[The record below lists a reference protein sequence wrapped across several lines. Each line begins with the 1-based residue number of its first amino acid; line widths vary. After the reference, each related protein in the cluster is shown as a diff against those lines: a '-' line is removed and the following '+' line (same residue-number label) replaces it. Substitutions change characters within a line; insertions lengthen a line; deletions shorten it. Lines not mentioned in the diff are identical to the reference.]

1 MAAAAKSNTLNNTLR
16 LVFSLAHAVLLV
28 FCVIFIFVIQGE
40 AQMPSLSF
48 LLMVVPGVS
57 FAIGVLMNSLIQYL
71 ACSKLN
77 GPQIAMNSLFGPGFT
92 AGALFLL
99 WLLPILENPVVSIL
113 PETLTPLYKKAISEG
128 FYVFWAGLY
137 AQVIASGFLQV
148 CPN

>member
-40 AQMPSLSF
+40 SQMPSLGF
-48 LLMVVPGVS
+48 LLMVIPGVS
-57 FAIGVLMNSLIQYL
+57 FAIGLLMNSLIQYL

-77 GPQIAMNSLFGPGFT
+77 GAQIAQNSLFGPGLT
-92 AGALFLL
+92 AGVLFLL
-99 WLLPILENPVVSIL
+99 WLMPVLESPVISIL

-128 FYVFWAGLY
+128 FYIFWAGLY
-137 AQVIASGFLQV
+137 AQVFASGFLQV
-148 CPN
+148 CPA

>member
-16 LVFSLAHAVLLV
+16 LVFSLAHAILLV
-28 FCVIFIFVIQGE
+28 FCVILLFVIQGDFE
-40 AQMPSLSF
+40 MPSLGF
-48 LLMVVPGVS
+48 LLMVIPAVS
-57 FAIGVLMNSLIQYL
+57 FGIGLLMNSLIQYL

-77 GPQIAMNSLFGPGFT
+77 GIQIALNSLFGPGFT
-92 AGALFLL
+92 AAVLCLL
-99 WLLPILENPVVSIL
+99 WLIPSLENPVLSIL

-148 CPN
+148 C

>member
-1 MAAAAKSNTLNNTLR
+1 MAEPAKSNTLNNTLR

-40 AQMPSLSF
+40 SQMPSLAF
-48 LLMVVPGVS
+48 LLMVIPGVS
-57 FAIGVLMNSLIQYL
+57 FAIGLLMNALIQYL

-77 GPQIAMNSLFGPGFT
+77 AVQITLNSLFGPGFV
-92 AGALFLL
+92 GALLVLL
-99 WLLPILENPVVSIL
+99 WFMPVFENPVVSIL

-148 CPN
+148 CPT